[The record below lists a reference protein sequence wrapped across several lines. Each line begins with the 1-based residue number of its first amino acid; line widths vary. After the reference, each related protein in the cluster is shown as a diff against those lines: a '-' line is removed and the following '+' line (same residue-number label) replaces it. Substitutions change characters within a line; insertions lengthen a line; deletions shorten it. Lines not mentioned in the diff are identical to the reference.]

1 MPTARSQFRVDQPQ
15 PSDLVGDPLLI
26 AGSGGGFEAT
36 IDIRVLD
43 ANGNEFVTT
52 SVQSTNL
59 ISGWQ
64 QQVDLPDPPPT
75 NRGVVEVAASTGSEQ
90 AEPRVSVPVFFG
102 TRIVAGFRSYLL
114 HVVQPGET
122 LSGIAAAEP
131 LYIGSGFGPIFEANR
146 DIIGDPNRIH
156 PGQVLRIPAD
166 F

>member
-1 MPTARSQFRVDQPQ
+1 MTTRSEFRVDQPQ
-15 PSDLVGDPLLI
+15 PNDLVGDPLLI

-43 ANGNEFVTT
+43 ADGNEFLTT

-59 ISGWQ
+59 ISAWQ

-75 NRGVVEVAASTGSEQ
+75 NRGVVEVAPSTG
-90 AEPRVSVPVFFG
+90 ADEPEARVSVPVFFG
-102 TRIVAGFRSYLL
+102 TRIVSGFRSYLL
-114 HVVQPGET
+114 HIVQPGET
-122 LSGIAAAEP
+122 LSGIAASEP

-146 DIIGDPNRIH
+146 DIIGDPDLIH
-156 PGQVLRIPAD
+156 PGQVLRIPAN